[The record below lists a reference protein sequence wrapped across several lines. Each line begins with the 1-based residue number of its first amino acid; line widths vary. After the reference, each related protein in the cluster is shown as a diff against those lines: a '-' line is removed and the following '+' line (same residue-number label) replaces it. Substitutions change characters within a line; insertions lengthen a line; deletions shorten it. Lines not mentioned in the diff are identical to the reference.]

1 VGGQQDVQSRGIDE
15 YGIAQVEDH
24 IAGTLA
30 DDAIQLRSELR
41 AVRMSSSPSTWTIVA
56 PGCWRSER

>member
-1 VGGQQDVQSRGIDE
+1 VQPRGIDE

-24 IAGTLA
+24 IAGALA

-41 AVRMSSSPSTWTIVA
+41 SSEDVEFTIDVDHRGA
-56 PGCWRSER
+56 GLLAL